1 MIKFLLFLFL
11 FYISGKTAEDY
22 FQDRILFC
30 LKIGQDDLKISYGDN
45 IAVTNSE
52 ELNKL
57 LYDFE
62 VQRLD
67 KWIKIRNSE
76 LADDDIKLSNIYRAQ
91 FNMEKTYQELVDIIS
106 KFRELDIIYDAQLEE
121 IYHLSSQT
129 NPYRSNDTY
138 YNEQWIFGKIMADY
152 AWGLWKM
159 KRNTLPKSSILVGIV
174 DTGCDYDHPDIRD
187 AMFVNL
193 GEDINGDKKITAI
206 DKNNIDDDKNGFIDD
221 FKGWDFVGAN
231 LLSYSD
237 NDIKPP
243 VPGNEN
249 ILSHGT
255 QCGGIIAAVTDN
267 NRGIAGLA
275 FNTKLIFTKH
285 VADKDTE
292 NPGLFNTVEGIA
304 YCAEMGADIINCSY
318 SSSYYSVFTQAA
330 INALV
335 REYDCIIVCAAGNDD
350 WNNDY
355 SPQYPADYTN
365 TLSVAALTIHD
376 RKAPYSN
383 YGESI
388 DISAPGG
395 EGNNSG
401 TAILSTIHQNVDDG
415 YTTLRGTSLASSIVT
430 GAFAM
435 LKTFFPEKPASWL
448 VTQMFKHADN
458 INDAN
463 PTYAGELGSGR
474 VNVYNAIARNI
485 FPHIVIDTTII
496 EITNDDGNEELN
508 PGESGM
514 IQLTLLNDSLWLD
527 SENTQVKISS
537 SSPFISFDN
546 VNANFGNI
554 PAGLTANNFA
564 DEFGFTISEDAS
576 LEPIDIMVTI
586 NSNNES
592 DYPYKVSDT
601 IQVQP
606 KLNQSGFPVLKGYN
620 IVLPVTC
627 DSLYGTGEKHII
639 VLADNDSLYVFNEDG
654 SHLTGFPVYTG
665 HTTLAPIIADLN
677 SNDQKEI
684 VVINNAGVLRIF
696 ANSGATIMEQSL
708 SQQVTG
714 NAAVANMDADLDLE
728 IIFGTMNGNLYI
740 LNIDG
745 SFMDG
750 FPKQINSPINKGVA
764 IGDITEDHIPEI
776 VFSSLDGMLHAF
788 TADGDTVINF
798 PIMLDSPANTTP
810 IILKVEGD
818 STNYYIFTT
827 TLDHDFLRINLD
839 GTINNF
845 YSSSSPINT
854 NMSICDIDKNELP
867 DIVFGTEAGR
877 LYAFTLE
884 GDSLHNFPVQLEG
897 KISVSSVFAD
907 FDNDNKPEI
916 VTGTDAGKLYILHN
930 DGTNYINS
938 PAMYT
943 LGITGSP
950 CIDDVDSDGDLEII
964 VGGGDGLNILDAT
977 GRKNDALYWKTFM
990 GNNQKTGYFV
1000 FKLIPTH
1007 FEEPDIMPKA
1017 SDLLQN
1023 YPNPFNPTTTIEYT
1037 ISNPGKVFLAVY
1049 NILGQHIRTLIQDY
1063 QTGGTHRTIWD
1074 GTDRTGNRVVSGVYF
1089 YKLTI
1094 EDENGNINSYKRK
1107 MLLVR

>member
-1 MIKFLLFLFL
+1 MIKLLLVLFL

-30 LKIGQDDLKISYGDN
+30 LKIGQEDLKISYQDN
-45 IAVTNSE
+45 IAVTNNE
-52 ELNKL
+52 KLNKL

-62 VQRLD
+62 IKQLD
-67 KWIKIRNSE
+67 NWIKIRNSE
-76 LADDDIKLSNIYRAQ
+76 LADEDIKLSNIYRAQ
-91 FNMEKTYQELVDIIS
+91 FSREKTYQELVVIIS

-121 IYHLSSQT
+121 IYHLTSQT
-129 NPYRSNDTY
+129 NPYKSNDTY
-138 YNEQWIFGKIMADY
+138 YNEQWIFRKIMANY

-159 KRNTLPKSSILVGIV
+159 DRDDSPNLTILAGIV

-221 FKGWDFVGAN
+221 FRGWDFVGAN
-231 LLSYSD
+231 SGSYPD

-243 VPGNEN
+243 VSGKEN

-267 NRGIAGLA
+267 NSGIAGLA

-285 VADKDTE
+285 VFDTDTE

-318 SSSYYSVFTQAA
+318 STSYYSAFTQAA

-350 WNNDY
+350 WDNDY

-365 TLSVAALTIHD
+365 TLSVAALTILD
-376 RKAPYSN
+376 GKATYSN
-383 YGESI
+383 YGKSI

-395 EGNNSG
+395 EGDNSA
-401 TAILSTIHQNVDDG
+401 TAILSTIHRNVNNG
-415 YTTLRGTSLASSIVT
+415 YTTLQGTSLASSVVT
-430 GAFAM
+430 GAIAM
-435 LKTFFPEKPASWL
+435 LKTFFPEKPAGWL
-448 VTQMFKHADN
+448 VTQMLKHADD
-458 INDAN
+458 INDVN
-463 PTYAGELGSGR
+463 PTYAGKLGAGR
-474 VNVYNAIARNI
+474 VNIYNAIARNI
-485 FPHIVIDTTII
+485 FPHVVIDTTSIAI
-496 EITNDDGNEELN
+496 MDDDGNNELN
-508 PGESGM
+508 PGESGS
-514 IQLTLLNDSLWLD
+514 ILLTLLNDSLWLD
-527 SENTQVKISS
+527 SENTQVAISS
-537 SSPFISFDN
+537 SSPFISFSN

-554 PAGLTANNFA
+554 PAGLTAKNFD
-564 DEFGFTISEDAS
+564 DELDFTISEDAS
-576 LEPIDIMVTI
+576 LEPIDIIVTI
-586 NSNNES
+586 ISNNES
-592 DYPYKVSDT
+592 DYSYKISDT

-627 DSLYGTGEKHII
+627 DSLYGTGEKHVI

-654 SHLTGFPVYTG
+654 SQLTGFPVYVG

-677 SNDQKEI
+677 SNGQKEI
-684 VVINNAGVLRIF
+684 VVINNAGELRIF
-696 ANSGATIMEQSL
+696 ANSGATVLKQSF
-708 SQQVTG
+708 SEQVTG

-728 IIFGTMNGNLYI
+728 IIFGTMDGNLFGV
-740 LNIDG
+740 NMDG
-745 SFMDG
+745 SLMNG
-750 FPKQINSPINKGVA
+750 FPKSMNSPIHKGVA
-764 IGDITEDHIPEI
+764 VGDITRDHIPEI
-776 VFSSLDGMLHAF
+776 IFGSFDGMLHAF
-788 TADGDTVINF
+788 TADGDTVLNF
-798 PIMLDSPANTTP
+798 PIMLDSRVNRTP
-810 IILKVEGD
+810 VILKLEGD

-827 TLDHDFLRINLD
+827 TVNNDFLRINLD
-839 GTINNF
+839 GTIDNF
-845 YSSSSPINT
+845 YSSWNAINT
-854 NMSICDIDKNELP
+854 NISICDLDKNEFP
-867 DIVFGTEAGR
+867 DIVFGTDTGR

-884 GDSLHNFPVQLEG
+884 GDSLQNFPVQLEG

-907 FDNDNKPEI
+907 FDNDNEPEI
-916 VTGTDAGKLYILHN
+916 VTGTDTGKLYILHN

-938 PAMYT
+938 PAMYP

-950 CIDDVDSDGDLEII
+950 CIDDIDSDGDLEII
-964 VGGGDGLNILDAT
+964 TGGGDGLNILDAPGT
-977 GRKNDALYWKTFM
+977 KNVALYWNTFM
-990 GNNQKTGYFV
+990 SNNQKTGYFV
-1000 FKLIPTH
+1000 FKLLPTH
-1007 FEEPDIMPKA
+1007 FKEPNIMPKV

-1037 ISNPGKVFLAVY
+1037 ISNPCKVFLGVY
-1049 NILGQHIRTLIQDY
+1049 NILGQHIRTLVQNY
-1063 QTGGTHRTIWD
+1063 RTSGTHRTIWD
-1074 GTDRTGNRVVSGVYF
+1074 GTDHTGKPVVSGVYF

-1094 EDENGNINSYKRK
+1094 EDENRNINSYIRK

>member
-1 MIKFLLFLFL
+1 MIKFLLFLFI

-30 LKIGQDDLKISYGDN
+30 LKIGQEELKISYQDN
-45 IAVTNSE
+45 IAVTNNE
-52 ELNKL
+52 KLNKV

-62 VQRLD
+62 IRQLD

-76 LADDDIKLSNIYRAQ
+76 LADEDIKLSNIYRAQ
-91 FNMEKTYQELVDIIS
+91 FSLEKTYQELVDIIS

-121 IYHLSSQT
+121 IYHLSTQT
-129 NPYRSNDTY
+129 NPYKSNDPY
-138 YNEQWIFGKIMADY
+138 YNEQWIFDKIMANY

-159 KRNTLPKSSILVGIV
+159 DRDASSNLTILVGIV
-174 DTGCDYDHPDIRD
+174 DTGCDYDHPDLVD

-231 LLSYSD
+231 SWSYPD

-243 VPGNEN
+243 VSGKEN

-267 NRGIAGLA
+267 NSGIAGLA

-285 VADKDTE
+285 VSDKDTKDPE
-292 NPGLFNTVEGIA
+292 LFNTVEGIA

-318 SSSYYSVFTQAA
+318 SSSYYSAFTQAA

-350 WNNDY
+350 WDNDY

-365 TLSVAALTIHD
+365 TLSVAALTILD
-376 RKAPYSN
+376 SKAPYSN

-395 EGNNSG
+395 EGDNS
-401 TAILSTIHQNVDDG
+401 TSAILSTIHRNVDGG
-415 YTTLRGTSLASSIVT
+415 YATLQGTSLASSVVT

-435 LKTFFPEKPASWL
+435 LKTFFPKKSASWL
-448 VTQMFKHADN
+448 VTQMLKHADN
-458 INDAN
+458 INDVN
-463 PTYAGELGSGR
+463 PTYADELGVGR
-474 VNVYNAIARNI
+474 VNIYSAIARNI
-485 FPHIVIDTTII
+485 FPHVVIDTTII
-496 EITNDDGNEELN
+496 EITDDDGNEELN
-508 PGESGM
+508 PGESGS
-514 IQLTLLNDSLWLD
+514 ILLTLLNDSLWLD
-527 SENTQVKISS
+527 SKNTQVTISS
-537 SSPFISFDN
+537 SSPFISFN
-546 VNANFGNI
+546 SVNANFGTI
-554 PAGLTANNFA
+554 PAGLTAKNLD
-564 DEFGFTISEDAS
+564 DELDFTISEDAS
-576 LEPIDIMVTI
+576 LEPIDIRVAI
-586 NSNNES
+586 ISNNES
-592 DYPYKVSDT
+592 DYPYKTSDT

-620 IVLPVTC
+620 IVLPVTS
-627 DSLYGTGEKHII
+627 DSLYGTSEKHVI

-654 SHLTGFPVYTG
+654 SHLTGFPVYAG

-677 SNDQKEI
+677 SNGQKEI

-696 ANSGATIMEQSL
+696 ANSGANLLKKSF

-728 IIFGTMNGNLYI
+728 IIFGTMDGNLYGV
-740 LNIDG
+740 NMDG
-745 SFMDG
+745 SIMNG
-750 FPKQINSPINKGVA
+750 FPKSMNSPIHKGVA
-764 IGDITEDHIPEI
+764 VGDITGDHIPEI
-776 VFSSLDGMLHAF
+776 VFGSFDGMLHAF
-788 TADGDTVINF
+788 TADGDTVLNF
-798 PIMLDSPANTTP
+798 PIMLDSRVNTTP
-810 IILKVEGD
+810 VILKVEND

-827 TLDHDFLRINLD
+827 TLDNDFLRINLD

-845 YSSSSPINT
+845 YSCSNCINT
-854 NMSICDIDKNELP
+854 NISICDLDRNEFP
-867 DIVFGTEAGR
+867 DIVFGTDAGR

-884 GDSLHNFPVQLEG
+884 GDSLQNFPVKLEG

-907 FDNDNKPEI
+907 FNNDNKPEI

-950 CIDDVDSDGDLEII
+950 CIDDIDSDGDLEII
-964 VGGGDGLNILDAT
+964 TGGGNGLNILDAT
-977 GRKNDALYWKTFM
+977 GTKNDALYWNTFM
-990 GNNQKTGYFV
+990 SNNQKTGYFV
-1000 FKLIPTH
+1000 FKLMPTH
-1007 FEEPDIMPKA
+1007 LKEQAIMPKA

-1023 YPNPFNPTTTIEYT
+1023 YPNPFNPTTTIEYS
-1037 ISNPGKVFLAVY
+1037 ISNPSKVFLAVY
-1049 NILGQHIRTLIQDY
+1049 NILGQHIRTLIQNY
-1063 QTGGTHRTIWD
+1063 QTSGTHRTIWD
-1074 GTDRTGNRVVSGVYF
+1074 GTDHTGQRVVSGVYF

-1094 EDENGNINSYKRK
+1094 EDENGNINSYIRK